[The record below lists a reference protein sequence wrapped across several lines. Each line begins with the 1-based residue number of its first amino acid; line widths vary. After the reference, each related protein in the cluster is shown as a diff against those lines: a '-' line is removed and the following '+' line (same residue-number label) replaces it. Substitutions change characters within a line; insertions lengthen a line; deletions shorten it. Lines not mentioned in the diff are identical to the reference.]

1 MVEAAVVIPSFI
13 ILLGGMLFL
22 HHVVREQ
29 QRVMHAAR
37 NEAWTSAMKSC
48 HGDGNDV
55 PQPDFTSTMPGA
67 PGANISL
74 QNNLGMASG
83 SAEASVSVSSGGS
96 PTSEAGGLFSFN
108 QSVQA
113 KAVVFCNNQT
123 ASGDIGG
130 VFGWLVDNVKG
141 LLGK

>member
-1 MVEAAVVIPSFI
+1 MRGAVVVEAAVVIPSFI

-37 NEAWTSAMKSC
+37 KEVWTSAMKSC
-48 HGDGNDV
+48 QGGGNDV

-67 PGANISL
+67 PGANVSL
-74 QNNLGMASG
+74 QNNLGMATA
-83 SAEASVSVSSGGS
+83 SAEGSVAVSSES
-96 PTSEAGGLFSFN
+96 GGLFSFN

-113 KAVVFCNNQT
+113 SGVVFCNNQT

-130 VFGWLVDNVKG
+130 VFSWLVDNVKG